1 MIAIK
6 WNMKNNVPY
15 VCENGKIISRRGD
28 ELYIVEKGCWV
39 KLNEGSRLLNNVAN
53 TKLLRMELN
62 INLLSP
68 FDKVYATHTQ
78 LMEEYS
84 VTSLK

>member
-53 TKLLRMELN
+53 TN
-62 INLLSP
+62 
-68 FDKVYATHTQ
+68 Y
-78 LMEEYS
+78 
-84 VTSLK
+84 